1 MIELYHTNGWGNLE
15 DARLLGTFPDK
26 IQCMDAVTEFTKT
39 HNSYYTR
46 IIDNGNQQIILD
58 YGSYTKF
65 LLIKGISFEEYTKP
79 ITTCLWLDDERD
91 PRSEA
96 WDDVHDKMSTWIDL
110 HCPMKVERVVWVK
123 NFDEFTNWIWHNKF
137 PDVVC
142 FDHDL
147 GEEKTGYDVAKWLC
161 DYCQMNFKPLPKFAC
176 HSMNPVGKQN
186 ILTYLNNFK
195 KHVENTKTYSYQITL
210 EVDKEV
216 LQNTHPNFSINYPD
230 INSWVETTL
239 KGAFDI
245 EGVSLKIK

>member
-26 IQCMDAVTEFTKT
+26 IQCMNAVAEFTKT

-46 IIDNGNQQIILD
+46 IIDTANQQIILD
-58 YGSYTKF
+58 YGSHTKF

-79 ITTCLWLDDERD
+79 VTTCLWLDDERD
-91 PRSEA
+91 PHGEA

-110 HCPMKVERVVWVK
+110 HCPIKAERVVWVK
-123 NFDEFTNWIWHNKF
+123 NYKEFVDFIAENRM

-147 GEEKTGYDVAKWLC
+147 GEQLTGYDAAKYLC
-161 DYCQMNFKPLPKFAC
+161 DVCLSFNKPLPKFAC
-176 HSMNPVGKQN
+176 HSMNTVGKQS
-186 ILTYLNNFK
+186 ILAYLNNFK

-216 LQNTHPNFSINYPD
+216 LQNTCPNFTLDVKNWI
-230 INSWVETTL
+230 ETTL
-239 KGAFDI
+239 KGAFDVK
-245 EGVSLKIK
+245 GVSLKIK